1 MRPKSGFLTRQ
12 ILRHVCTARSE
23 KDLKGDTTADVRA
36 DVRLWSCFPRR
47 GGLPGAYKEGKSL
60 PGNDSNNGCGELQ
73 WETSSQEVTNA
84 LKGGVVVGSKTT
96 VVMSSSNSEWAWET
110 AEKSRV
116 TL

>member
-1 MRPKSGFLTRQ
+1 M
-12 ILRHVCTARSE
+12 
-23 KDLKGDTTADVRA
+23 
-36 DVRLWSCFPRR
+36 
-47 GGLPGAYKEGKSL
+47 

-96 VVMSSSNSEWAWET
+96 VLMSSSNLEWAWET